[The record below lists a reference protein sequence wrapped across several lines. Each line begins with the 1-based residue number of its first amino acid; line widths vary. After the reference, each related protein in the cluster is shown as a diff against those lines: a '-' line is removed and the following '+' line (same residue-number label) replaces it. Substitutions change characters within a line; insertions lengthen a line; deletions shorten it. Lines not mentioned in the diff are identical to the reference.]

1 MDRDTHFTHRF
12 PAMMI
17 SRRFKAGCLMT
28 LLIGFCLGIGFVF
41 GILAQQAWKKKTED
55 PVFMKWA
62 AMKQLEKL
70 KPDEAQRQKFEQK
83 TDKAVAEMMTFKG
96 QAMHNIWDII
106 DRTCTELEQ
115 DITTAQKDVWS
126 HIKPQRPKNSQ

>member
-1 MDRDTHFTHRF
+1 
-12 PAMMI
+12 MMF

-41 GILAQQAWKKKTED
+41 GVLSHQAWKKKTED

-83 TDKAVAEMMTFKG
+83 TDKAVAELMTFKG

-106 DRTCTELEQ
+106 DRTCTDLEQ
-115 DITTAQKDVWS
+115 DLTPEQKESWL
-126 HIKPQRPKNSQ
+126 KLRPKRPEEIK